1 MCFISFRYNIV
12 TVTIFMALFGSC
24 MSISDLEQNAA
35 FLPPMNIDHS
45 VSGALSNA
53 FFITGDWPNLE
64 WWKTFNSEELNELIN
79 QALEKN
85 PTILSVAQNIE
96 IAKQMSIKSRANLFP
111 SIFFE
116 GEEQWGRISQNG
128 VDRALNP
135 TVSLQ
140 NNEITLNLAFTYEF
154 DFWGKYRNLFKSSL
168 RAKSAEIA
176 ETKQVEL
183 ITSASMA
190 QAYYALKSV
199 LQQKKLYNELLETQ
213 LNILKLIS
221 LLEQHAIL
229 SKIDPA
235 TAKENVDGTIKII
248 SSLDQDIAFGIHLVN
263 ILKGDSPD
271 AELSV
276 SAELSTVPQSVQI
289 PQDLSSDLLIRRPD
303 LVAAILRVEA
313 LAYQTNAAVADF
325 FPRVN
330 LKGYLGL
337 DSLGYD
343 DLMNWKSGILGLI
356 PSVYIPIFNMGA
368 VRANLKMKKAEME
381 KAIYDYNQILL
392 RSLQEVSDSLSL
404 SENWFRQKQSQKDIL
419 ANAQLKLDLVE
430 LKTKHGMNSALDFYY
445 EKQEVLQR
453 KIQDVEITLNQYI
466 SLVNLMKA
474 LGGGFTQEDL
484 SLGKVEHGRN

>member
-24 MSISDLEQNAA
+24 MSISDLEQNTA
-35 FLPPMNIDHS
+35 FLPPMNIDRS

-64 WWKTFNSEELNELIN
+64 WWKIFNNEELNELIN
-79 QALEKN
+79 QALQKN

-96 IAKQMSIKSRANLFP
+96 IAKQMSVKSRANLFP

-168 RAKSAEIA
+168 RIKSAEIA

-199 LQQKKLYNELLETQ
+199 LQQKKLYNELLEIQ
-213 LNILKLIS
+213 LNILNLIS

-235 TAKENVDGTIKII
+235 TAKENVDETIKIV
-248 SSLDQDIAFGIHLVN
+248 SSLDQDVAFGMHLVN

-271 AELSV
+271 TALSV
-276 SAELSTVPQSVQI
+276 SDELSMVPQSVQI

-313 LAYQTNAAVADF
+313 LAFQTNAAVADF

-337 DSLGYD
+337 DSLGYEH
-343 DLMNWKSGILGLI
+343 LMNWKSGILGLI

-404 SENWFRQKQSQKDIL
+404 SENWFHQKQSQKDIL

-430 LKTKHGMNSALDFYY
+430 LKTQHGINSALDFFY
-445 EKQEVLQR
+445 EKEEVLQK